1 MSFPYANAQEV
12 ARLFWSPA
20 STSSDPHLQMQSGQ
34 YNMFSVPG
42 VVDVSAMEFSIA
54 VEWDAT
60 IANARGSASGNGV
73 VELGVSDGGSS
84 GDATTVALLFADIS
98 DSVSAAIF
106 AANVPADAAG
116 TSTTDLDA
124 DDWVNIHV
132 NTAVS
137 GTTGAGAADY
147 NVAYLYGKPGG
158 IN

>member
-1 MSFPYANAQEV
+1 MNAQEV

-20 STSSDPHLQMQSGQ
+20 SASTDPHLQMQSGQ
-34 YNMFSVPG
+34 YNMFSVPS

-60 IANARGSASGNGV
+60 IANARGSASGDGV
-73 VELGVSDGGSS
+73 VELGASDGGAS

-98 DSVSAAIF
+98 DSVNSF

-116 TSTTDLDA
+116 TSATDLDA

-147 NVAYLYGKPGG
+147 NVAYIYGKPGG

>member
-1 MSFPYANAQEV
+1 MSFPYMNANEV

-20 STSSDPHLQMQSGQ
+20 SASADPHLQMQSGQ
-34 YNMFSVPG
+34 YNMFSVPA

-73 VELGVSDGGSS
+73 VELGATDGGAS
-84 GDATTVALLFADIS
+84 GDATTIALLFGDLS
-98 DSVSAAIF
+98 DSAVTF
-106 AANVPADAAG
+106 AANKPEDVTG

-124 DDWVNIHV
+124 DDWVNIHC
-132 NTAVS
+132 NTNVS

-147 NVAYLYGKPGG
+147 NVAYIYGKPGG
-158 IN
+158 VN

>member
-1 MSFPYANAQEV
+1 MSFPYMNSMQQS
-12 ARLFWSPA
+12 RLFWSPA
-20 STSSDPHLQMQSGQ
+20 SASADPHLQMQSGQ
-34 YNMFSVPG
+34 YNFASVPG

-60 IANARGSASGNGV
+60 IANARGLVTGASV
-73 VELGVSDGGSS
+73 AELGASDGGPT
-84 GDATTVALLFADIS
+84 GDATTVSALFADLTNA
-98 DSVSAAIF
+98 VTARWL
-106 AANVPADAAG
+106 ANVPVDVAG

-147 NVAYLYGKPGG
+147 SMSYIYGKPAG